1 MQEKLVRGLNLAGA
15 IAVVVGTVI
24 GTGVFL
30 KARVMTCN
38 VGPAS
43 TVLIVWVVSGLL
55 SLAGAL
61 TYAELSA
68 MMPEAGGEY
77 IFVNKAYGPRMG
89 YVYGWTQFVITYSG
103 SAAAK
108 GTAFAVFLNV
118 LTQGSLNVDYFTLHF
133 LGRNFVLGHMQMIA
147 LIVVT
152 IVTLINCLSVS
163 ISGAIA
169 SFITALKV
177 LIVLAVGTGVFLLAK
192 GDWMHFAMTNAG
204 GTCEGVASGARGGLA
219 GFGAAML
226 GALWAYDGWS
236 NLTIMAGEVKNPK
249 RNLPLALIG
258 GMILIVF
265 LYTFV
270 NAAYFYVLTPTQV
283 ASVSLASSTATEAVR
298 QILGPLAASVMAA
311 GLLVSTLGS
320 CYTGIM
326 TGARIPYAMSVDG
339 LFFRK
344 LADVSRRTHV
354 PVNALIVQW
363 VWICA
368 LTLSGSFDSLTDYA
382 MFAAWIFYG
391 LATASVFIFRKRMP
405 DAQRPYRTWGYP
417 IVPILFL
424 LVTAFLLINT
434 IWTAPMQSLIG
445 LLLIAGGLP
454 LYQYFSRRRKEFTA
468 ETRSTQ
474 S

>member
-1 MQEKLVRGLNLAGA
+1 MSGKLVRGLNLAGA
-15 IAVVVGTVI
+15 TSIVVGTVI

-38 VGPAS
+38 VDSAW
-43 TVLIVWVVSGLL
+43 TVLVVWIVSGLL

-77 IFVNKAYGPRMG
+77 IFIREAYGPAPA
-89 YVYGWTQFVITYSG
+89 YVYGWTQFIITYTG

-108 GTAFAVFLNV
+108 GAAFAVFLNV
-118 LTQGSLNVDYFTLHF
+118 LMQGHLQTTYFTLHLF
-133 LGRNFVLGHMQMIA
+133 GHDFPFGQMQIIA
-147 LIVVT
+147 LGL
-152 IVTLINCLSVS
+152 VTLVTVVNCLAVSVS
-163 ISGAIA
+163 GTIA
-169 SFITALKV
+169 SFLTALKV
-177 LIVLAVGTGVFLLAK
+177 LLVLAVGAGVFALAK
-192 GDWMHFAMTNAG
+192 GDWMNFALSNTG
-204 GTCEGVASGARGGLA
+204 GTCEGVSSGARGGVA

-236 NLTIMAGEVKNPK
+236 NLTIVAGEVKNPK

-258 GMILIVF
+258 GMVLIVL

-270 NAAYFYVLTPTQV
+270 NAAYFYVLTPTDV
-283 ASVSLASSTATEAVR
+283 ASVTKSSSVAAIAVDR
-298 QILGPLAASVMAA
+298 ILGPIAASVMAI
-311 GLLVSTLGS
+311 GLMVSTLGS
-320 CYTGIM
+320 CYTGIL
-326 TGARIPYAMSVDG
+326 TGARIPFAMAQDG

-344 LADVSRRTHV
+344 LSEVSARTHV
-354 PVNALIVQW
+354 PIPALIVQW
-363 VWICA
+363 VWVCL

-405 DAQRPYRTWGYP
+405 NAERPYKTLGYP
-417 IVPILFL
+417 VIPILFL

-434 IWTAPMQSLIG
+434 VITAPVQSLIG
-445 LLLIAGGLP
+445 LGLIVLGLP
-454 LYQYFSRRRKEFTA
+454 LYWYFAAKHKETGHGDT
-468 ETRSTQ
+468 ER
-474 S
+474 